1 MKYNELNLAK
11 DRKKNRIGRG
21 ISAGQGKTAGRGTK
35 GQKSRTGSS
44 RKPGFEGGQNP
55 LYSRIPKLRGF
66 KAFWDKPV
74 TLTTEKLNNF
84 TGLVDNYVL
93 YEARVI
99 KSPDV
104 NVRVV
109 VRGDLKTK
117 VNVKLQGASQGA
129 IETITKAGGSF
140 EKTERPKATKAE

>member
-1 MKYNELNLAK
+1 M
-11 DRKKNRIGRG
+11 
-21 ISAGQGKTAGRGTK
+21 
-35 GQKSRTGSS
+35 
-44 RKPGFEGGQNP
+44 
-55 LYSRIPKLRGF
+55 
-66 KAFWDKPV
+66 

-109 VRGDLKTK
+109 VRGELKTK

-140 EKTERPKATKAE
+140 DKTERPKATKAE